1 MGRVT
6 TRLTITNRADEIL
19 AQAGVINS
27 DAVRSITRDD
37 VLVDSGATTLC
48 LPSDTIAAL
57 GLQPL
62 RQLTA
67 EAATGSMTVRVFQD
81 AKLSLLGREGTFDC
95 VELPEGRTPLL
106 GQIPLEFLGAE
117 PDLEKQKLRLLPTTP
132 GQSYLLIY

>member
-67 EAATGSMTVRVFQD
+67 EAATGSRTVRVFQD

>member
-67 EAATGSMTVRVFQD
+67 EAATGSRTVRVFQD

-117 PDLEKQKLRLLPTTP
+117 PDLEK
-132 GQSYLLIY
+132 